1 MLKTVEALPDIQSE
15 PSQQLKGTAG
25 KENQP
30 GAQVTGKPGTA
41 QPEPTNNIHNQQ
53 DSKGANAGQFNL
65 DPQVVQTR
73 SQDSQVHVEGSEEV
87 APTRSNSE
95 STLEVLKPI
104 ESIPDTEPG
113 KQPKGAAS
121 HENGLA
127 TKPAEKGMDIQPSVV
142 DNSRDLSQ
150 QVAVASTIAGN
161 REIESG
167 KGKTAGLVDKQAE
180 VDARAM
186 QERSLV
192 QPGRV
197 NHSLNTT
204 KPEFE
209 PTANDE
215 TGEKADATR
224 KESPSVDVKKLIEFE
239 SHRLRGTKPNNFE
252 GSRENLFKEG
262 GDENRPNL
270 NVVNRSDWE
279 WLRSGIRTPGMET
292 GSRFVTNTREIMDQ
306 VVKNAELLLRANVS
320 ELKVELKPEFL
331 GRLTI
336 KVALE
341 DGVVIARLIAENQQ
355 VKHMLESNLASL
367 KQSLESQ
374 GIKVERAEVSVQLN
388 NGGMFDG
395 SEDNRQYLW
404 QEHQHSQQQS
414 YKNWGD
420 GVYSNEAL
428 EILESEGV
436 VENQDY
442 GINEN
447 GNLNFLI

>member
-1 MLKTVEALPDIQSE
+1 MKTLATT
-15 PSQQLKGTAG
+15 TAG
-25 KENQP
+25 KE
-30 GAQVTGKPGTA
+30 
-41 QPEPTNNIHNQQ
+41 
-53 DSKGANAGQFNL
+53 
-65 DPQVVQTR
+65 
-73 SQDSQVHVEGSEEV
+73 
-87 APTRSNSE
+87 
-95 STLEVLKPI
+95 
-104 ESIPDTEPG
+104 
-113 KQPKGAAS
+113 
-121 HENGLA
+121 
-127 TKPAEKGMDIQPSVV
+127 MDIQPSVV

-150 QVAVASTIAGN
+150 QVAVASTIAGT
-161 REIESG
+161 RETESG
-167 KGKTAGLVDKQAE
+167 KGKTTGLVDKQVE
-180 VDARAM
+180 VDVRATP
-186 QERSLV
+186 ERSLV
-192 QPGRV
+192 QASRV
-197 NHSLNTT
+197 NHSSNTT
-204 KPEFE
+204 QPGFE

-215 TGEKADATR
+215 AGEEADTTR
-224 KESPSVDVKKLIEFE
+224 KESSSVDVRKLIEFE
-239 SHRLRGTKPNNFE
+239 SHRLRGTKLNTLE

-262 GDENRPNL
+262 GEENRPNL
-270 NVVNRSDWE
+270 NVVNRSDLE
-279 WLRSGIRTPGMET
+279 WLRNGMRNPGMET
-292 GSRFVTNTREIMDQ
+292 GSRFLTNTREIIDQ

-341 DGVVIARLIAENQQ
+341 DGAVIARLIAENLQ

-395 SEDNRQYLW
+395 SEDSRQYLW

-428 EILESEGV
+428 EIIEHEGV
-436 VENQDY
+436 VESPDY